1 MNQSII
7 KDTKHYYLNSNGG
20 EIKNSYLKSDII
32 FNIPNLIKDEK
43 HILYNTVSIVHCEI
57 PYSFYIINEYNN
69 LLSLSTGNIYIP
81 YGNYNANSLIT
92 YLKTQLPANM
102 NITLNSSNGVL
113 SLIYNQQFQIYPTT
127 TVYKVLGLQN
137 KTYTSINNTIIF
149 DYPCNFLGT
158 KNLYIKSNIILDNFN
173 STTKDYIT
181 LSNIPVSVEP
191 FSIVLYNNY
200 SNSKHIIKNKNLDN
214 IEIKIFDDDNNLID
228 FNNTDWSI
236 TLEIETYISA
246 NFDNINLIQYL
257 NTGINN

>member
-1 MNQSII
+1 MNQTII

-20 EIKNSYLKSDII
+20 DVKNSYLKSDII

-43 HILYNTVSIVHCEI
+43 NILYNTVSIVHCEI

-69 LLSLSTGNIYIP
+69 LLSLSTGDIYID
-81 YGNYNANSLIT
+81 YGNYNANSLIS
-92 YLKTQLPANM
+92 YLKTKLPTNM
-102 NITLNSSNGVL
+102 NITLNSLTGVFTL
-113 SLIYNQQFQIYPTT
+113 TYNQPFQIYNTT
-127 TVYKVLGLQN
+127 TVNQVLGLRDAN
-137 KTYTSINNTIIF
+137 HLSINNSIIF

-191 FSIVLYNNY
+191 YSIVLYNNY

-214 IEIKIFDDDNNLID
+214 IEIKIYDDENNLVD

-236 TLEIETYISA
+236 TLEIESYINA

-257 NTGINN
+257 NGNNN

>member
-1 MNQSII
+1 MNTTII

-20 EIKNSYLKSDII
+20 EVKNTYLKSDVI

-43 HILYNTVSIVHCEI
+43 NILYNTVSIVHCEI

-69 LLSLSTGNIYIP
+69 LLSLSTGDIYIDF
-81 YGNYNANSLIT
+81 GNYNANSLIT
-92 YLKTQLPANM
+92 YLKPKLPVNM
-102 NITLNSSNGVL
+102 NISLNSSNGVFT
-113 SLIYNQQFQIYPTT
+113 LIYNQQFQIYETT
-127 TVYKVLGLQN
+127 TVYKVLGLQKKN
-137 KTYTSINNTIIF
+137 YISLNNSIIF

-214 IEIKIFDDDNNLID
+214 IEIKIYDDDNNLID
-228 FNNTDWSI
+228 MNSIDWSI
-236 TLEIETYISA
+236 TLEIESYINA
-246 NFDNINLIQYL
+246 NFDNTNLLQYL
-257 NTGINN
+257 SNNIN

>member
-1 MNQSII
+1 MNTTII

-43 HILYNTVSIVHCEI
+43 NILYNTVSIVHCEI

-69 LLSLSTGNIYIP
+69 LLSLSTGDIYID
-81 YGNYNANSLIT
+81 YGNYNANSLIS
-92 YLKTQLPANM
+92 YLKTKLPTNM
-102 NITLNSSNGVL
+102 NITLNGLSGVFTL
-113 SLIYNQQFQIYPTT
+113 TYNQQFQIYETT

-137 KTYTSINNTIIF
+137 KNYTSINNSIIF

-191 FSIVLYNNY
+191 YSILLYNNY

-214 IEIKIFDDDNNLID
+214 IEIKIYDDDNNLVD

-236 TLEIETYISA
+236 TLEIESYINA

-257 NTGINN
+257 NGNNN